1 VERLLDEPL
10 AAVLSALHLD
20 IVFEKSVQRDHE
32 ALMLRRHADSTYA
45 VCLAD
50 LAAEICMAPNYA
62 ADDND
67 FLLCGRLTQKGLIEI
82 LDWTTREAAVV
93 RFAALLHDDES
104 GVYKGLSQA
113 IGAGPRPRLV

>member
-1 VERLLDEPL
+1 MDEPL